1 MVTATPK
8 TNRAGFAGAP
18 TSEKLKPI
26 GARQRANSHL
36 ARANVLSP
44 WCRTTRQNG
53 HRSGWPAN
61 DWGFLD
67 ARAELVGVVPRP
79 VADRRPLGRKCQR
92 SMDYC

>member
-8 TNRAGFAGAP
+8 MDRAGFAGAP

-26 GARQRANSHL
+26 GARQRANFHL
-36 ARANVLSP
+36 ARANALSL
-44 WCRTTRQNG
+44 WCWTTRQNA
-53 HRSGWPAN
+53 HRSGRRAN

-67 ARAELVGVVPRP
+67 AGGELVGVVPRP